1 MAASRST
8 LERTQLKPALSVDKS
23 GTTSE
28 GSPISGA
35 NAKKTIITVSGQSS
49 VLEKLTPGL
58 SGGLS
63 TEAVEWKRS
72 YGRATKIVNLDAD
85 FLPLDP
91 NRVQLNSRHL
101 RDIPVLHTFWI
112 ECPDLDTF
120 KASVKDEILQ
130 WITLLRKCGV
140 SQDWMVTIVEPADVR
155 KTSKLLAR
163 TSVLDKLKQEVGGR
177 QPDRCCSLIDPTKN
191 DSRAAESW
199 QTLLHKVRVLALQG
213 YNRVL
218 GKFEENMRS
227 ERERRNDP
235 SWNFCDYFLL
245 QEELAF
251 TYEMLG
257 VYDEALVQY
266 DELDA
271 LFTQFIL
278 NSNVTASPMWLQR
291 LAESCSN
298 WSGLSLNPAV
308 NHVLR
313 NVIVGKNPSLLD
325 LRNYLFSRQCAMIL
339 KVHNPLEMAKRSLSF
354 LHNSVQE
361 INILELSF
369 PKGSIACWVFLSCL
383 EILLT
388 YEKYSDSSNRI
399 QLYCLHT
406 ASLWEYARN
415 KLLELGN
422 LCGLMPNMEP
432 SSKQIH
438 RVVELSSGIRDDHYV
453 SVDRKGRNP
462 IEKLKEALSSKQAFQ
477 KYYLELSELAI
488 STYKHIGRIRSA
500 RYIGIDLAK
509 FYLLLEQIPQ
519 ATTFLLD
526 ALKTFQGEGWD
537 PLEWQTL
544 TEVAHCYRKLDEK
557 EKLVR
562 TCAQIA
568 AFKAM
573 NQLEDKEE
581 PDEDPKKGTG
591 PKIKLEP
598 TTTTMNTQK
607 TESKK
612 SENEDKSGERMKF
625 FKELL
630 ALAEEIPS
638 EVNIDACPNM
648 IKIIS
653 CQITNRSMSLKVIPG
668 AEVTLAL
675 ELFSNFP
682 DVVKC
687 DEIAVAL
694 AHSEPLPVS
703 LVLEAEKKKLRKT
716 HSGGAKRTLS
726 NSSTSSSV
734 GATGSNSGRS
744 TPMLSREESAASRE
758 SLDDLSEETNRLLIT
773 EQFDRKQDKTLASTR
788 LLCRNAAQILK
799 RKDSSGMILRDGNIK
814 KADYTFAFRLVH
826 VSLKPGG
833 NCFELNTVAGP
844 VGKYDLS
851 QLSVQHKKLNFIL
864 ANLKESLSKSF
875 SVISELPSLSINSS
889 YGELL
894 CGVKEIVTLSI
905 ATGSQTIKK
914 GTVLQVTCSRGL
926 KGRQTE
932 EAEPLKGTTD
942 ELQSQ
947 FEIVL
952 PEGNPFEV
960 LQVRVTLLAELPVA
974 TSSIVVKDNKGQN
987 WIQSVSDHLLRIDNI
1002 WKSPGSEV
1010 VELPLH
1016 FIRPFHVSVRL
1027 TTSYA
1032 KKIVEISVIGDCA
1045 KATWFEISNPGL
1057 ILMEG
1062 DKAES
1067 KDISLEAICGGED
1080 SYEISKD
1087 GSCTF
1092 FYDLN
1097 VAPAGFEMRRLPTV
1111 LKTRA
1116 TLDYC
1121 RIDEISGDYLDD
1133 KRSIQIMPDFV
1144 DYTTLYILSSRI
1156 IAAQGA
1162 EICRSATICSL
1173 ILDLEQVCSTE
1184 HTSIMYEVLADQAVW
1199 AVCGRAAAVIDMSS
1213 AQRQTIN
1220 VEVMPLVG
1228 GHLALPKVRLSKY
1241 IVPQE
1246 GVGSANQNDKRDS
1259 SSSMSK
1265 LEPFSPGQIFNA
1277 SRFQRVHVLANASR
1291 KKDSTSVSS
1300 DHQPHSQPPSL
1311 TSLSLEMQSLSSRSL
1326 LLQSKAIGTG
1336 PNPISLQ

>member
-1 MAASRST
+1 
-8 LERTQLKPALSVDKS
+8 
-23 GTTSE
+23 
-28 GSPISGA
+28 
-35 NAKKTIITVSGQSS
+35 
-49 VLEKLTPGL
+49 
-58 SGGLS
+58 
-63 TEAVEWKRS
+63 
-72 YGRATKIVNLDAD
+72 
-85 FLPLDP
+85 
-91 NRVQLNSRHL
+91 
-101 RDIPVLHTFWI
+101 
-112 ECPDLDTF
+112 
-120 KASVKDEILQ
+120 
-130 WITLLRKCGV
+130 
-140 SQDWMVTIVEPADVR
+140 
-155 KTSKLLAR
+155 
-163 TSVLDKLKQEVGGR
+163 
-177 QPDRCCSLIDPTKN
+177 
-191 DSRAAESW
+191 
-199 QTLLHKVRVLALQG
+199 
-213 YNRVL
+213 
-218 GKFEENMRS
+218 
-227 ERERRNDP
+227 
-235 SWNFCDYFLL
+235 
-245 QEELAF
+245 
-251 TYEMLG
+251 MLG

-278 NSNVTASPMWLQR
+278 NSNVTESPLWLQR

-298 WSGLSLNPAV
+298 WSGLSLNPVV

-313 NVIVGKNPSLLD
+313 NVIVSKNPSLLD

-406 ASLWEYARN
+406 ASLWEYARS
-415 KLLELGN
+415 KLLELGESLSLSLLTYEKRTNYCDPTSAHLNFDEKVPANVGYQRAWTHDGN

-488 STYKHIGRIRSA
+488 STYKQIGRIRSA

-573 NQLEDKEE
+573 NQPEDKEE
-581 PDEDPKKGTG
+581 VERGREEKDDQTGAAPEIRMKTGGARCSVSPLNNKTNETEDED
-591 PKIKLEP
+591 
-598 TTTTMNTQK
+598 NA
-607 TESKK
+607 
-612 SENEDKSGERMKF
+612 GERMNF

-630 ALAEEIPS
+630 ALAEQIPT

-648 IKIIS
+648 VKIVS
-653 CQITNRSMSLKVIPG
+653 CQITNRSSTALKVISG

-675 ELFSNFP
+675 EVFSNFP
-682 DVVKC
+682 DEIQC

-694 AHSEPLPVS
+694 AHTEPLPVA

-726 NSSTSSSV
+726 NSSTSSM
-734 GATGSNSGRS
+734 GAKGSNSGRS
-744 TPMLSREESAASRE
+744 TPMLSGEDAAASQE
-758 SLDDLSEETNRLLIT
+758 SLNDLSEESHRLVIM
-773 EQFDRKQDKTLASTR
+773 EQFDRKQDKTLAATR
-788 LLCRNAAQILK
+788 LLCRNAAQVLK

-814 KADYTFAFRLVH
+814 KSDFTFAFRLTQ
-826 VSLKPGG
+826 VSLKPGR
-833 NCFELNTVAGP
+833 NRFELNTVAGP

-851 QLSVQHKKLNFIL
+851 QLSVQHKKLNFIV

-875 SVISELPSLSINSS
+875 SVISELPSMNINTSL
-889 YGELL
+889 GELL

-905 ATGSQTIKK
+905 ATGSQTIQK
-914 GTVLQVTCSRGL
+914 GTVLKVTCSRGL
-926 KGRQTE
+926 KGQQTE
-932 EAEPLKGTTD
+932 EAEPLKGTE

-960 LQVRVTLLAELPVA
+960 LQVRLTLLAELPVA

-987 WIQSVSDHLLRIDNI
+987 WIQSVSDHLIRIDNI
-1002 WKSPGSEV
+1002 WKSPGNDV

-1032 KKIVEISVIGDCA
+1032 KKIVEISVVGDCA

-1057 ILMEG
+1057 ILMNG
-1062 DKAES
+1062 DKDEI
-1067 KDISLEAICGGED
+1067 KGISLEAICGGED

-1097 VAPAGFEMRRLPTV
+1097 IAPEVETRHLPTV
-1111 LKTRA
+1111 MKTRA

-1121 RIDEISGDYLDD
+1121 RIDEISGDHLDD

-1144 DYTTLYILSSRI
+1144 DY
-1156 IAAQGA
+1156 
-1162 EICRSATICSL
+1162 
-1173 ILDLEQVCSTE
+1173 
-1184 HTSIMYEVLADQAVW
+1184 
-1199 AVCGRAAAVIDMSS
+1199 
-1213 AQRQTIN
+1213 
-1220 VEVMPLVG
+1220 
-1228 GHLALPKVRLSKY
+1228 
-1241 IVPQE
+1241 
-1246 GVGSANQNDKRDS
+1246 
-1259 SSSMSK
+1259 
-1265 LEPFSPGQIFNA
+1265 
-1277 SRFQRVHVLANASR
+1277 
-1291 KKDSTSVSS
+1291 
-1300 DHQPHSQPPSL
+1300 
-1311 TSLSLEMQSLSSRSL
+1311 
-1326 LLQSKAIGTG
+1326 
-1336 PNPISLQ
+1336 